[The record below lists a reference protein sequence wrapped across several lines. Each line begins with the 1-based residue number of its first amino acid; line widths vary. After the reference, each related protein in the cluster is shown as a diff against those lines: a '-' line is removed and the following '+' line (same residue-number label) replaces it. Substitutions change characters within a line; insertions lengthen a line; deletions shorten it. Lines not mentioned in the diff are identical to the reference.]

1 MRPEPGVRASQ
12 EEREGDCSRQ
22 AGQSRP
28 KDWSRMSNK
37 DWSGR
42 GEAGGKYLGDNGGDG
57 VLFLGCPVACAG
69 DLVGPQRRKGITS
82 CHHVYGMAVCSKT
95 V

>member
-12 EEREGDCSRQ
+12 EEREGECSRQ

-28 KDWSRMSNK
+28 KDWSRMHNK

-42 GEAGGKYLGDNGGDG
+42 GEAGGKYLGDNGGDD
-57 VLFLGCPVACAG
+57 VLFLGCLW
-69 DLVGPQRRKGITS
+69 LVLGT
-82 CHHVYGMAVCSKT
+82 
-95 V
+95 